1 MHKTGLSP
9 CEQPRPR
16 CAPSFSSV
24 CPSFLFSRVCS
35 GSAAVSMNAQY
46 HTATMANTL
55 LVKWLT
61 SHQLFV
67 EPQEADDKRE
77 LLFCTEPRSTVSTT
91 RCLADNVRTASKN
104 VVCICYRRVS
114 IFRVVAVVGPCRG
127 FGFCAAARQQAFLEC
142 NKEVKGQTLRE
153 EGASRMKHLLVQI
166 GLHARGFL

>member
-1 MHKTGLSP
+1 MHKIGLSP

-91 RCLADNVRTASKN
+91 RCLADNVRTASKKRSM
-104 VVCICYRRVS
+104 YLLQ
-114 IFRVVAVVGPCRG
+114 AGEHLPCRCSCRSVPRVWLLCCSETTSL
-127 FGFCAAARQQAFLEC
+127 FGMQQR
-142 NKEVKGQTLRE
+142 GQ
-153 EGASRMKHLLVQI
+153 GANP
-166 GLHARGFL
+166 A